1 MKTLRDW
8 ATPITIGAFAIMS
21 VTGVLMFFHLDSGFN
36 KLAHEWLSWLM
47 VGGVLLHAYVNW
59 PSFKRYFVS
68 SALGRAIIA
77 VSVLML
83 AGSFTPNAGGGGSPP
98 PVLAMK
104 AVTSAPLTALA
115 PLTGKPVADL
125 IADLGK
131 AGITLP
137 SAEASIDSVTGGN
150 RELQGKAMAVLF
162 RKG

>member
-8 ATPITIGAFAIMS
+8 ATPVTIGAFAIMS

-59 PSFKRYFVS
+59 PGFKRYFS
-68 SALGRAIIA
+68 SPVGLGIIS
-77 VSVLML
+77 VCVLML

-98 PVLAMK
+98 PVMAMK
-104 AVTSAPLTALA
+104 AVTSAPIATVA

-131 AGITLP
+131 AGIVLP
-137 SAEASIDSVTGGN
+137 GAEASIDSVIGSS
-150 RELQGKAMAVLF
+150 RELEGKAIAILF